1 MADSLASG
9 CRGRAQ
15 ASVEAATG
23 TKAPREGLGPAPCL
37 LCSPDDAPLGFSRR
51 PSKDRCEGLSKS
63 GKDVNAVVDAAK
75 QGTQNIVSNT
85 AHDGKA
91 RLRAPRLTRSLWLR
105 RGTLA
110 CAPSRGCGGSVWRFS
125 RPGKLCANLER
136 FPDAVPWASCLT
148 DVWLVTWSWQA
159 CGPTGGEVGRLSEE
173 PVSCLK
179 DASL

>member
-63 GKDVNAVVDAAK
+63 GKDVNAVVDA
-75 QGTQNIVSNT
+75 
-85 AHDGKA
+85 
-91 RLRAPRLTRSLWLR
+91 RLTRSLWLR